1 MYVPSLTKYVFSSLS
16 TDNAGMP
23 SFLCYISS
31 HHRWLSDTCTQ
42 LCVHV
47 YAPWWS
53 HLQIRTLVQSARII
67 SAASTV
73 AIGNDSRRHI
83 AYMSH
88 CIILF
93 PDIWLGAQ
101 VGNNM
106 ITSVVFSLLTF
117 FGLLTENQAVLRL
130 QVRRSFFFGCS
141 CLFSHLEII
150 CNQYCFWHL

>member
-1 MYVPSLTKYVFSSLS
+1 M
-16 TDNAGMP
+16 
-23 SFLCYISS
+23 
-31 HHRWLSDTCTQ
+31 
-42 LCVHV
+42 
-47 YAPWWS
+47 
-53 HLQIRTLVQSARII
+53 QSAQII

-130 QVRRSFFFGCS
+130 QVRRSFLLDVLVYSHIGRLSAANIVFG
-141 CLFSHLEII
+141 IY
-150 CNQYCFWHL
+150 N